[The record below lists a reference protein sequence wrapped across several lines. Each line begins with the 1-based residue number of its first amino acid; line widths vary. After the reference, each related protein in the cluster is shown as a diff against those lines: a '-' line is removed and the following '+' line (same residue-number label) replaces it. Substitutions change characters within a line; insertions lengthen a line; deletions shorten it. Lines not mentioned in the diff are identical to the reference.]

1 MAFQLSVA
9 ARNAGLDAYETA
21 VGTSAKLDL
30 YSGAMPA
37 NCAAAD
43 SGTLLATISLP
54 SDWMANASA
63 GAKAMT
69 GSWTGTGGA
78 GAGAGTNI
86 GYFRI
91 KDSTNTTCHM
101 QGTVTATGGGG
112 DMTVDNINIA
122 NGQAFTVNTFNLTAG
137 NA

>member
-1 MAFQLSVA
+1 MSLQLSVA

-21 VGTSAKLDL
+21 VGVSAKLNI
-30 YSGAMPA
+30 YSGSPPA

-43 SGTLLATISLP
+43 TGTLLATLSLP

-63 GAKAMT
+63 GAKAQV
-69 GSWTGTGGA
+69 GSWTGSGSA
-78 GAGAGTNI
+78 AGTA

-91 KDSTNTTCHM
+91 KDSANTTCHM
-101 QGTVTATGGGG
+101 QGTVTLTGGGG
-112 DMTVDNINIA
+112 DMTMDNTNITS
-122 NGQAFTVNTFNLTAG
+122 GQSITVNSFNLTAG